1 MTDSDFS
8 SFTYTAIGNDN
19 WDRWL
24 ENNNWED
31 GRSWNNEY
39 PEPDNIIDY
48 PEGIDDP
55 EWSPVFPVEPEDP
68 DEPDYPEE
76 PGDPEWSPEFPE
88 EPEDP
93 DEPDYPEEPDYGEL
107 CDPDDPDYWECRAN
121 YNN

>member
-39 PEPDNIIDY
+39 PEPDNVIDY

-76 PGDPEWSPEFPE
+76 P
-88 EPEDP
+88 
-93 DEPDYPEEPDYGEL
+93 DYDEL